1 MQAFTQSGVCP
12 RRRSAR
18 SRVGRVS
25 TATSRSERKEATRRA
40 ILDAA
45 LALSVETGLAGLSL
59 RSVAKEVG
67 IVPTAFYRHFASIE
81 ELGVALVGESFASLR
96 QVLRDLR
103 REMQIDRVIADSV
116 AILARHTQERR
127 SHFLFIGRE
136 RVGGIVVVQDA
147 IRHELGLFERELA
160 MDVGRLTGGSDR
172 WSHEDVQILSNLI
185 VKSMVETAVELITLP
200 PHRPD
205 LRAQVVAAAETQLK
219 MVVIGALNWR
229 SDPSSPPS

>member
-1 MQAFTQSGVCP
+1 MT
-12 RRRSAR
+12 
-18 SRVGRVS
+18 
-25 TATSRSERKEATRRA
+25 TAPTRSERKEATRRA

-45 LALSVETGLAGLSL
+45 LALSAETGMAGLSL

-116 AILARHTQERR
+116 EILARQVGERR
-127 SHFLFIGRE
+127 EHFLFIGRE
-136 RVGGIVVVQDA
+136 RVGGIPAVQDA
-147 IRHELGLFERELA
+147 IRHELGLFERERA
-160 MDVGRLTGGSDR
+160 MDVARLTDAR
-172 WSHEDVQILSNLI
+172 WSSEDVQILSNLI

-200 PHRPD
+200 DKRQD
-205 LRAQVVAAAETQLK
+205 LRDQVVAAAETQLR

-229 SDPSSPPS
+229 SRPSD

>member
-1 MQAFTQSGVCP
+1 VT
-12 RRRSAR
+12 
-18 SRVGRVS
+18 
-25 TATSRSERKEATRRA
+25 TAPSRSERKEATRRA

-45 LALSVETGLAGLSL
+45 LALSAETGMAGLSL

-67 IVPTAFYRHFASIE
+67 IVPTAFYRHFASME

-103 REMQIDRVIADSV
+103 RDMQVDRVIADSV
-116 AILARHTQERR
+116 EILARHAQERR

-136 RVGGIVVVQDA
+136 RVGGLVPVQDA

-160 MDVGRLTGGSDR
+160 MDVARLPGVEE
-172 WSHEDVQILSNLI
+172 WSSEDLQALANLI

-205 LRAQVVAAAETQLK
+205 LRARVVETAETQLR
-219 MVVIGALNWR
+219 MVVIGGINWR
-229 SDPSSPPS
+229 SRRS